1 MNGGQVDWRE
11 LFLNS
16 AGRVSRAPFLIAAA
30 ILISLAAIY
39 EGVVNPVVHWVTGLV
54 VYPVLLYCGASVLA
68 KRLHDRGRSGWWA
81 ALVLFALMVVWPHPH
96 GFFGLAFAIVLVWSA
111 IELGLMP
118 GEQGS
123 NRYGPSPLKAATA

>member
-1 MNGGQVDWRE
+1 MNGGHLDWRE

-16 AGRVSRAPFLIAAA
+16 AGRVARGPFLVAVAL
-30 ILISLAAIY
+30 LITLTAIY
-39 EGVVNPVVHWVTGLV
+39 EGVVGPIAHWMTGPA
-54 VYPVLLYCGASVLA
+54 VYPVLVYCGSSVLA

-81 ALVLFALMVVWPHPH
+81 APIMLALAVAWSHPH
-96 GFFGLAFAIVLVWSA
+96 RLFSLAFAVVLVWSA
-111 IELGLMP
+111 VELGLMP

>member
-1 MNGGQVDWRE
+1 MNGGQFDWRE

-16 AGRVSRAPFLIAAA
+16 VGRTPRTPFLIAAA
-30 ILISLAAIY
+30 ILIALAAVY
-39 EGVVNPVVHWVTGLV
+39 EGVVNSLVHWLTGLV
-54 VYPVLLYCGASVLA
+54 VYPLLLFCGASILA

-81 ALVLFALMVVWPHPH
+81 ALILFAVVVAWPHPH
-96 GFFGLAFAIVLVWSA
+96 GFFGMAFTAVLVWAA

-123 NRYGPSPLKAATA
+123 NRYGPSPLKPLVA